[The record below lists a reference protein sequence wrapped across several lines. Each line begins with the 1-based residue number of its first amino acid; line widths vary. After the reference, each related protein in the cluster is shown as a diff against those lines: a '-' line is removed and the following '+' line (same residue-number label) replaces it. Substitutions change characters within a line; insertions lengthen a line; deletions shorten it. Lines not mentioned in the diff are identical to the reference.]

1 MQYRTL
7 GATGLEVSILGYGA
21 SPLGGVF
28 GSINEADGVRAVRE
42 ALDLGVNIIDASPY
56 YGITRAET
64 VLGRALHGL
73 DRSSY
78 VLATKVGRY
87 GEAEF
92 DFTADRV
99 RRSVEESLVRLDVD
113 HIDVIQCH
121 DIEFASLDQ
130 IVDETIPALYELRDA
145 GKVRFVGITGYP
157 LPALASVAGRTTVD
171 TVLSYCRYSLL
182 DDALTEWP
190 AFFADRQ
197 VAVMNA
203 SPLAM
208 GALTCRGA
216 PGWHPAPA
224 SVLAACAQAAEL
236 CDQRGVALEQ
246 LALRY
251 AVDHPGFATTFVGS
265 ASASNMRQNVR
276 WALDPL
282 DSELLAEVAAILAPV
297 HNHAWHSGRTENNA
311 GLINPYPSR

>member
-28 GSINEADGVRAVRE
+28 ASVDEADGVRAVRQ
-42 ALDLGVNIIDASPY
+42 ALDLGINIIDVSPY

-64 VLGRALHGL
+64 VLGRALHAV

-78 VLATKVGRY
+78 ILATKVGRY

-92 DFTADRV
+92 DFTAERV
-99 RRSVEESLVRLDVD
+99 RRSVDESLARLGVD
-113 HIDVIQCH
+113 HIDLIQCH
-121 DIEFASLDQ
+121 DIEFGSLDQ

-157 LPALASVAGRTTVD
+157 LPALASVADRIAVD
-171 TVLSYCRYSLL
+171 SVLSYCRYTLL
-182 DDALTEWP
+182 DDALTDWLP
-190 AFFADRQ
+190 FFADRR

-208 GALTCRGA
+208 GALTSRGA
-216 PGWHPAPA
+216 PPWHPAEA
-224 SVLAACAQAAEL
+224 AVLAASAQAVKL
-236 CDQRGVALEQ
+236 CQQHGAALEQ
-246 LALRY
+246 LALRF
-251 AVDHPGFATTFVGS
+251 AVDHPRLATTFVGS
-265 ASASNMRQNVR
+265 ASPANMRRNVR

-282 DSELLAEVAAILAPV
+282 DSELLAKVTAILAPV
-297 HNHAWHSGRTENNA
+297 HNRAWQSGT
-311 GLINPYPSR
+311 PTSPTPQ